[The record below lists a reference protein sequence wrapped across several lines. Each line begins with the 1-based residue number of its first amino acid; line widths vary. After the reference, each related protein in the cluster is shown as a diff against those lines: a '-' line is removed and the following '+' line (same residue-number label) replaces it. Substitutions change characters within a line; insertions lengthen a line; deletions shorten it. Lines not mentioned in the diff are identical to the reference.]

1 ILNHDLSSELAGD
14 MVHFLSRC
22 QHPTGGFGGGP
33 WQMAH
38 LATTYAAIN
47 AVTTIGTE
55 EAFDMVSNKRA
66 TAETVEGLVD
76 RESMVDFLWRM
87 RQADGTFLMHEGG
100 ESDVRGCYSAAV
112 IAVILNIQDPAL
124 FEGTAEYIAR
134 CQTYEGGFAGVP
146 GAEAHGGYTFCSLSC
161 LVLLG
166 RADLCDIDGLLRW
179 ASHRQM
185 CLEGGFSG
193 RCNKLVDGC
202 YSFWVGAIFPILDS
216 LFRHWSVRGV
226 DKRAL
231 PDVPYNLFHEDALT
245 EYILGCCQGFG
256 GGLLDKPGKPADMYH
271 TCYTLSGLAI
281 STASDWVPEEDEETQ
296 DLVLDQLNPLLGVSA
311 AKAVSVLEY
320 FQAKTKIIRTKPV

>member
-1 ILNHDLSSELAGD
+1 QILNHDLSSELAGD

-22 QHPTGGFGGGP
+22 QHPMGGFGGGP

-38 LATTYAAIN
+38 LATTYA
-47 AVTTIGTE
+47 VTTIGTE
-55 EAFDMVSNKRA
+55 EAFDMV
-66 TAETVEGLVD
+66 D
-76 RESMVDFLWRM
+76 
-87 RQADGTFLMHEGG
+87 EGG

-112 IAVILNIQDPAL
+112 IAVILNIQTYEGRDV
-124 FEGTAEYIAR
+124 EGTAEYIAR
-134 CQTYEGGFAGVP
+134 CQTYEGGFAGLP
-146 GAEAHGGYTFCSLSC
+146 GAEAHGGYTFCSLAC

-166 RADLCDIDGLLRW
+166 RVDLCDIDGLLRW

-216 LFRHWSVRGV
+216 LFRQQGGV

-281 STASDWVPEEDEETQ
+281 STASYWVPEEDEETQ

-311 AKAVSVLEY
+311 AKAVSVLKY